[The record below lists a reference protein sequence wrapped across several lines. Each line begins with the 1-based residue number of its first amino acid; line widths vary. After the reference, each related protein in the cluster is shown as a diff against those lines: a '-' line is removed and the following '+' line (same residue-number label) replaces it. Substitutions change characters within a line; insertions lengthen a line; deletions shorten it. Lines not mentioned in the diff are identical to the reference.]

1 MYSVY
6 KTNRLF
12 NHFMNELI
20 EYNTPML
27 PSDFNI
33 DIPIESIAQTPL
45 KDRSSSKLLHLKG
58 DVIDDQN
65 FSDIPQ
71 LLKKHDLLILNNTKV
86 LPARLFGNKVSGGK
100 VEIFFERLLSEM
112 SFLAQLK
119 FSGKVHI
126 GTEIIINDDIVLKIK
141 KREQQFFTIMSNS
154 PVMDILYSDGLTP
167 LPPYIK
173 RGPNEED
180 RNRYQT
186 VFAKKEGAVAA
197 PTAGLH
203 FTNDILDEI
212 KEKGISIGELT
223 LHVGAGTFAPLRDEQ
238 IESKKLHEENFEV
251 DQKLCEQIK
260 AAKANDGRIIAVG
273 TTVVRALESLM
284 QKNGIEPINDKT
296 DIFITPGFNFELV
309 DAMLT
314 NFHLPESSLIMLV
327 SAFAGRETILKS
339 YQHAVDNGYR
349 FYSYGDS
356 MFIDRG

>member
-33 DIPIESIAQTPL
+33 DIPIESIAQIPL

-126 GTEIIINDDIVLKIK
+126 GTEIIINDDIVLKVK

-212 KEKGISIGELT
+212 REKGISIGELT

-238 IESKKLHEENFEV
+238 IESKKLHEEYFEV

-309 DAMLT
+309 DAMIT

-339 YQHAVDNGYR
+339 YRHAVDNGYR

>member
-1 MYSVY
+1 MFYQIYLKNISQDLVQKL
-6 KTNRLF
+6 KTFPILRYGSIRGG
-12 NHFMNELI
+12 LI
-20 EYNTPML
+20 
-27 PSDFNI
+27 
-33 DIPIESIAQTPL
+33 IE
-45 KDRSSSKLLHLKG
+45 R
-58 DVIDDQN
+58 
-65 FSDIPQ
+65 
-71 LLKKHDLLILNNTKV
+71 
-86 LPARLFGNKVSGGK
+86 
-100 VEIFFERLLSEM
+100 
-112 SFLAQLK
+112 
-119 FSGKVHI
+119 
-126 GTEIIINDDIVLKIK
+126 KIK
-141 KREQQFFTIMSNS
+141 RDYPLGKIAERTIGYERIDEKGNYRG
-154 PVMDILYSDGLTP
+154 VGLEHAFG
-167 LPPYIK
+167 PYLRGKNGQMIK
-173 RGPNEED
+173 RKISNEYD
-180 RNRYQT
+180 DNLNYQT

-238 IESKKLHEENFEV
+238 IESKKLHEEYFEV

-309 DAMLT
+309 DAMIT

>member
-238 IESKKLHEENFEV
+238 IESKKLHEEYFEV

-309 DAMLT
+309 DAMIT

>member
-1 MYSVY
+1 M
-6 KTNRLF
+6 
-12 NHFMNELI
+12 
-20 EYNTPML
+20 
-27 PSDFNI
+27 
-33 DIPIESIAQTPL
+33 
-45 KDRSSSKLLHLKG
+45 
-58 DVIDDQN
+58 IDDQN

-212 KEKGISIGELT
+212 REKGISIGELT

-238 IESKKLHEENFEV
+238 IESKKLHEEYFEV

-309 DAMLT
+309 DAMIT

>member
-1 MYSVY
+1 
-6 KTNRLF
+6 
-12 NHFMNELI
+12 MNELI
-20 EYNTPML
+20 EYNTPMQ

-238 IESKKLHEENFEV
+238 IESKKLHEEYFEV

-309 DAMLT
+309 DAMIT

-356 MFIDRG
+356 MFIDKVDFYEI